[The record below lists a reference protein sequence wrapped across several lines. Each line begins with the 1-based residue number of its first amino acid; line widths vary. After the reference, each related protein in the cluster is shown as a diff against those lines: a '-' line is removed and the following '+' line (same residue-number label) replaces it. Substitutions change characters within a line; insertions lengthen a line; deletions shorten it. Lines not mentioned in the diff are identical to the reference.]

1 MKLIEWIGTLLV
13 VGFLLVSCHYPEPDY
28 SVWNLTREQRDSL
41 EFRSTHHYG
50 VNYNFKV
57 LADSLPLREMLSAD
71 SLWVRRGD
79 VLVVADFARMTSDT
93 VHAVWIKVARDQHTM
108 GWVPEER
115 LLESVVPVD
124 PISQFIH
131 WFSSLRNRVF
141 LFIGCAFL
149 GTGLILFL
157 SALGGY
163 FIVRRSFRPADR
175 AVEAA
180 GQIVTS
186 NDLSKRIGLGNG
198 DDEIHSM
205 TKAFDAMLDRLEE
218 AFRKEKQFTSDASHE
233 LRTPLSV
240 IKAECE
246 YASKHVD
253 DPEKMRQA
261 LSSIDRQAGRMTS
274 LVSELLS
281 LARADKGTLSP
292 KYEDFCLSELGE
304 MVLDSFEEEAEKKG
318 LKLIAKCED
327 GLCVQADQGM
337 VTRVLINL
345 ISNAVQYT
353 GQGGWVMLR
362 TERDGDW
369 ALISVEDNGI
379 GIDEANLE
387 RIWDRFFQVDPSRS
401 SSSSGAGLGLPIVKA
416 IIEAHKGS
424 VSVESQP
431 GKGSTFTVR
440 IPLVKVE

>member
-1 MKLIEWIGTLLV
+1 MAIIALV
-13 VGFLLVSCHYPEPDY
+13 MVLAIISGSGFLIRHEALSNMREEVDEALEDIADGEWDEIDY
-28 SVWNLTREQRDSL
+28 YEDGIFLQTFDRDGNLIGGRDYEDFPPLGQDHGRMVEDGRWFVYSQEGRGGVVVRALMPSSEVGTYMSSVQLMAL
-41 EFRSTHHYG
+41 
-50 VNYNFKV
+50 
-57 LADSLPLREMLSAD
+57 
-71 SLWVRRGD
+71 
-79 VLVVADFARMTSDT
+79 
-93 VHAVWIKVARDQHTM
+93 
-108 GWVPEER
+108 
-115 LLESVVPVD
+115 
-124 PISQFIH
+124 
-131 WFSSLRNRVF
+131 VF
-141 LFIGCAFL
+141 LP
-149 GTGLILFL
+149 LILFL

-186 NDLSKRIGLGNG
+186 NDLSKRIGLGDG

-246 YASKHVD
+246 YASKHVE

-337 VTRVLINL
+337 VTADQGMVTRVLINL

-379 GIDEANLE
+379 GIDKDHLE

-416 IIEAHKGS
+416 IVEAHKGS

>member
-1 MKLIEWIGTLLV
+1 MAIIALV
-13 VGFLLVSCHYPEPDY
+13 MVLAIISGSGFLIRHEALSNMREEVDEALEDIADGEWDEIDY
-28 SVWNLTREQRDSL
+28 YEDGLFLQVFDREGDLIGGRDYEDFPPLGQDHGRMVEDGRWFVYSQEGRGGVVVRALMPASEVGTYMSSVQLMAL
-41 EFRSTHHYG
+41 
-50 VNYNFKV
+50 
-57 LADSLPLREMLSAD
+57 
-71 SLWVRRGD
+71 
-79 VLVVADFARMTSDT
+79 
-93 VHAVWIKVARDQHTM
+93 
-108 GWVPEER
+108 
-115 LLESVVPVD
+115 
-124 PISQFIH
+124 
-131 WFSSLRNRVF
+131 VF
-141 LFIGCAFL
+141 LP
-149 GTGLILFL
+149 LILFL

-186 NDLSKRIGLGNG
+186 NDLSKRIGLGDG

-246 YASKHVD
+246 YASKHVE
-253 DPEKMRQA
+253 DPEKMRQV

-304 MVLDSFEEEAEKKG
+304 MVLDSFEEEAENKG

-337 VTRVLINL
+337 LTRVMINL

-353 GQGGWVMLR
+353 DQWGWVMLR

-379 GIDEANLE
+379 GIGKEHLE

-440 IPLVKVE
+440 IPLVKGV